1 MVDSAVWDIGYLIAA
16 ALFILGIKRLSSPR
30 TAPQGNRLGAMGM
43 LLAVL
48 VTLTR
53 MYSEGVI
60 GWELIVGGLAIGTII
75 GALMA
80 IKVEMTGMPELVA
93 LFNGFGG
100 GASALVALSE
110 VLGRLDQG
118 NVPDSGIELYA
129 IWVAIGLSGIV
140 GWVTLSGSLVAM
152 MKLKVVF
159 MFHLARRMIGR
170 PKWVSFPTWG
180 PPWLNAVKIIL
191 LAASLAL
198 IWMTIDDPTN
208 TDYIWMIVGFS
219 SLLGVLFVIQLV
231 EQICQLL

>member
-43 LLAVL
+43 FLAVL

-60 GWELIVGGLAIGTII
+60 GWELIVGGLALGTII

-80 IKVEMTGMPELVA
+80 TKVEMTGMPELVA

-118 NVPDSGIELYA
+118 NVPDSGIEL
-129 IWVAIGLSGIV
+129 
-140 GWVTLSGSLVAM
+140 
-152 MKLKVVF
+152 
-159 MFHLARRMIGR
+159 
-170 PKWVSFPTWG
+170 
-180 PPWLNAVKIIL
+180 
-191 LAASLAL
+191 
-198 IWMTIDDPTN
+198 
-208 TDYIWMIVGFS
+208 
-219 SLLGVLFVIQLV
+219 
-231 EQICQLL
+231 

>member
-43 LLAVL
+43 FLAVL

-60 GWELIVGGLAIGTII
+60 GWELIVGGLALGTII

-80 IKVEMTGMPELVA
+80 TKVEMTGMPELVA

-129 IWVAIGLSGIV
+129 VWIAIGLSGIV
-140 GWVTLSGSLVAM
+140 GSVSYTHLTL
-152 MKLKVVF
+152 
-159 MFHLARRMIGR
+159 
-170 PKWVSFPTWG
+170 PTK
-180 PPWLNAVKIIL
+180 A
-191 LAASLAL
+191 
-198 IWMTIDDPTN
+198 
-208 TDYIWMIVGFS
+208 
-219 SLLGVLFVIQLV
+219 
-231 EQICQLL
+231 